1 MFTISIIVYVVVAL
15 IVGPLWPLEFLGGK
29 AGPLGLMLVL
39 VWGFFLIWGIIS

>member
-15 IVGPLWPLEFLGGK
+15 IVGPLWPLELLGGK

-39 VWGFFLIWGIIS
+39 VWTQFKGNL